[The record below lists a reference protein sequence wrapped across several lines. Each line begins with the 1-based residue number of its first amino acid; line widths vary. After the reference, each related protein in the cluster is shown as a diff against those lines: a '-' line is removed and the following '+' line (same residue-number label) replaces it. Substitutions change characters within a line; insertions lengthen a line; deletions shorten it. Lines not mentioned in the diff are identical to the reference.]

1 MIGLI
6 HFILFNTNI
15 EWIEKN
21 IELVGNLFKDS
32 IVSLNI
38 EENLSYL
45 IKLVYFEGYDHLIN
59 LPEYVTSSYLIK
71 KLIAE
76 SRVGDLMVIENHN
89 NEYVKNLFDNVDIEQ
104 KQQLTE
110 KERLFLETNITIKD
124 VDVDQIITESLREQ
138 CQDACKNIEAL
149 NETVSVLVPKTSRPR
164 RCFKNSILSKY
175 YELNSDMKPKYVKL
189 QQKTQMKAHGSEQ
202 SQKIALLLWL

>member
-1 MIGLI
+1 MSYLCEAKKYDSIIGLI

-32 IVSLNI
+32 IVSLNT

-76 SRVGDLMVIENHN
+76 SRVEDLMVIENHN
-89 NEYVKNLFDNVDIEQ
+89 NEYVKHLFDNVDIEQ
-104 KQQLTE
+104 KQ
-110 KERLFLETNITIKD
+110 
-124 VDVDQIITESLREQ
+124 
-138 CQDACKNIEAL
+138 
-149 NETVSVLVPKTSRPR
+149 
-164 RCFKNSILSKY
+164 
-175 YELNSDMKPKYVKL
+175 
-189 QQKTQMKAHGSEQ
+189 
-202 SQKIALLLWL
+202 